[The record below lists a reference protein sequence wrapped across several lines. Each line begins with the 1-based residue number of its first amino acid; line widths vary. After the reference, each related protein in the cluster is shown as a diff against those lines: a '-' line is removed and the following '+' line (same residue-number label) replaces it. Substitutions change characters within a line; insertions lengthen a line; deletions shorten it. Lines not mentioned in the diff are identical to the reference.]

1 MLANLHRPDVFLWF
15 AIAIGQTILSAIAL
29 RRRLDRRYL
38 AFCSYIYFST
48 VKTWFL
54 IAIPSGQ
61 DWLYFWAY
69 YACSVTACI
78 LMAMAVGELYR
89 KTFAKGWARVPSWV
103 PHNVGAWLA
112 GAISSCAVLA
122 IALRPI
128 GWNRYAALMAGIQA
142 ALVSAILISLVILV
156 LYSRHLGIGWR
167 PWPLRIACGFIF
179 FLGVNA
185 TTMHML
191 GITSRET
198 AELVRRLGQI
208 AYFVSLLWW
217 GCTLWARETVPEKAT
232 AEQIA
237 EMVGAHRQT
246 LATAAQLTEV

>member
-1 MLANLHRPDVFLWF
+1 MLANLSSFDVFLWLT
-15 AIAIGQTILSAIAL
+15 IALGQTILSAIIM
-29 RRRLDRRYL
+29 RRRMDRRYL
-38 AFCSYIYFST
+38 AFCCYIYFST
-48 VKTWFL
+48 LKTWIL
-54 IAIPSGQ
+54 ISIPSGHA
-61 DWLYFWAY
+61 WLYFWLS

-89 KTFAKGWARVPSWV
+89 KTFAPGWARVPAWV
-103 PHNVGAWLA
+103 PRNVAAWLA

-122 IALRPI
+122 IALRPM
-128 GWNRYAALMAGIQA
+128 GWNRYAAVMAGIQA
-142 ALVSAILISLVILV
+142 ALVSAILISLVILA
-156 LYSRHLGIGWR
+156 LYARHLGITWR

-198 AELVRRLGQI
+198 AETVRRLGQI
-208 AYFVSLLWW
+208 AYLVSLLWW
-217 GCTLWARETVPEKAT
+217 GGALWGIETVPTAAT

-237 EMVGAHRQT
+237 DMVSEHRRT
-246 LATAAQLTEV
+246 VTAAARLTEV

>member
-1 MLANLHRPDVFLWF
+1 MLANLHSSDVFLWF
-15 AIAIGQTILSAIAL
+15 AIAISQTLLSAILL
-29 RRRLDRRYL
+29 RRRLHVRYL

-48 VKTWFL
+48 VKTWML
-54 IAIPSGQ
+54 IAIAKGQ
-61 DWLYFWAY
+61 DATYFWFY
-69 YACSVTACI
+69 YAGSVTACI

-89 KTFAKGWARVPSWV
+89 KTFAPRWARVPAWV
-103 PHNVGAWLA
+103 PRNVAAWLA

-122 IALRPI
+122 VALRPI
-128 GWNRYAALMAGIQA
+128 GWNVYAVIMAGVQA
-142 ALVSAILISLVILV
+142 ALVSALLISLVILA
-156 LYSRHLGIGWR
+156 LYARHLGIAWR
-167 PWPLRIACGFIF
+167 PWPQRIAIGFIF

-208 AYFVSLLWW
+208 AYLVSLLWW
-217 GCTLWARETVPEKAT
+217 GGALWGRETVPTAAT

-237 EMVGAHRQT
+237 QLVSEHRRT
-246 LATAAQLTEV
+246 VAAAARLTEV